1 MILGLTGG
9 IGTGKSTVANIFR
22 QKGIHI
28 ICADEI
34 AKEIIS
40 RKEIQ
45 SQILEVFG
53 NLVFTGDKLDRKKMR
68 EQIFK
73 DTESVRR
80 LNDITHPAI
89 IDKIQK
95 EIRKKIRN
103 KILIV
108 DIPLLFEGNY
118 EFLVDKILLISS
130 SREIQIERTAKR
142 DSVSEENVLNIINNQ
157 MSLEDKKR
165 RSHYIIENNGTLE
178 ELIKKVEKLIK
189 EELS

>member
-34 AKEIIS
+34 AKEIINH
-40 RKEIQ
+40 KKIQ

-73 DTESVRR
+73 DTGSVRR